1 MPAAEL
7 NRIDP
12 AGAGSEAFTETVGV
26 AAAMACQSGA
36 LGSIG
41 STIRP
46 SQRWAARSRAS
57 ASSSCASPAGIGQHR
72 PQAVAA
78 KAALQPGHELLVPE
92 VGEAAPDHA
101 DQLGAAAAQR
111 ACDRVAA
118 KADAVGGGA
127 HAPLGGGGYALAAQ
141 RVGDARGGQ
150 AGDLRQLPQR
160 GPLAFRA
167 VVRHNHMLIVSPR
180 RCEPTSTNTS
190 GRARWWTRCA
200 PAALRR
206 TWRPAATPRCCTW
219 RTSRR
224 LPSTSPGT
232 GWTAGWRRSMRP
244 ASSGP

>member
-1 MPAAEL
+1 MPAPEL

-26 AAAMACQSGA
+26 AAAMARQSGRAGIDRQHDQAVTA
-36 LGSIG
+36 LGCQVPCQG
-41 STIRP
+41 QLLLRV
-46 SQRWAARSRAS
+46 A
-57 ASSSCASPAGIGQHR
+57 CGVGQHH
-72 PQAVAA
+72 PQAVVAE
-78 KAALQPGHELLVPE
+78 AALQAGHELLVPE

-127 HAPLGGGGYALAAQ
+127 HAPLGGGGDTLAAQ
-141 RVGDARGGQ
+141 GVGDARGGE
-150 AGDLRQLPQR
+150 AGDLGQLPQR

-200 PAALRR
+200 PVALRR
-206 TWRPAATPRCCTW
+206 TWRPTATRRCCT
-219 RTSRR
+219 
-224 LPSTSPGT
+224 
-232 GWTAGWRRSMRP
+232 
-244 ASSGP
+244 